1 MVVYH
6 GTEQAS
12 ASAMI
17 GPLSKVD
24 VTKGRGELGRG
35 FYVGSEIALS
45 AALARG
51 RHKANPSV
59 LKLTIEDEEFVR
71 LDILTLN
78 KVERV
83 LQLWRRLVAEHRTT
97 MHQFGVDVVAAPFAT
112 IEYGHQYKFESL
124 RAQHLLNRS
133 DIKKIL

>member
-17 GPLSKVD
+17 GPPGKID

-59 LKLTIEDEEFVR
+59 LKLTIEDEAFLR
-71 LDILTLN
+71 LDILSLN
-78 KVERV
+78 RVERV
-83 LQLWRRLVAEHRTT
+83 FQLWRRLVAERRTT
-97 MHQFGVDVVAAPFAT
+97 THLFGVDVVAAPFAT
-112 IEYGHQYKFESL
+112 IDYAHQYKFETL
-124 RAQHLLNRS
+124 RAQQLLNHS